1 MLHPEG
7 ARVPRGKARAVSR
20 ADGAKS
26 KWRWTEQQAIKASH
40 CPNTVMSLWQ
50 REISRRPPLD
60 AAMTAELFAAREAA
74 SAEQRK
80 KLDDLIVEGNL
91 RLIMKIARKYDRGGE
106 RLLDLCQ
113 EGAAGCM
120 RAIERYDRLRG
131 VSFPAYATWWIRQA
145 ISQCARSTN
154 RNVRMPAH
162 AATTLRKLIDAE
174 RAGGNT
180 QCVDGSSEVVTSAVK
195 HARNEVSLSATIGSR
210 SRSGEMQQAR
220 TLADTLVDPMP
231 TPEAALLCAELR
243 EAVRRGI
250 ADLSAPELVALRMR
264 FGLVDASE
272 EDEGAAPDA

>member
-1 MLHPEG
+1 MSRDGRG
-7 ARVPRGKARAVSR
+7 A
-20 ADGAKS
+20 GAAS
-26 KWRWTEQQAIKASH
+26 KWNWSAQHAVRNANAPQA
-40 CPNTVMSLWQ
+40 VMAMWQ

-60 AAMTAELFAAREAA
+60 AAMTAELFAARETADVD
-74 SAEQRK
+74 QRK

-91 RLIMKIARKYDRGGE
+91 RLIMKIARRYDRGGD

-120 RAIERYDRLRG
+120 RAIDRYDRTRG

-162 AATTLRKLIDAE
+162 AATALRKLIDAE
-174 RAGGNT
+174 RSGGDT
-180 QCVDGSSEVVTSAVK
+180 ECVDGSSEVVTSAVK
-195 HARNEVSLSATIGSR
+195 HARNEVSLSMTVGR
-210 SRSGEMQQAR
+210 VRPGEQHQR

-231 TPEAALLCAELR
+231 TPEAALLSAELR

-250 ADLSAPELVALRMR
+250 NDLSAPELVALRMR
-264 FGLVDASE
+264 FGLVGASE
-272 EDEGAAPDA
+272 EDAGAAPDA